1 MTTEVILLKPVAG
14 LGAEGDKVAVKN
26 GYARNYL
33 LPQRVAT
40 LATLANVR
48 QLDELKRRRT
58 EREAAE
64 LAGLREIADK
74 IAKLTLSIPVQ
85 TGQGGKL
92 FGAVTTHHIAEALAK
107 DNITVEHRKIELKH
121 PIHSVG
127 TFEVEIKFHH
137 DVTANLKFSVVSSN
151 APGTE
156 ETAEAKARGRKPR
169 AEGSAPAKP
178 TKPAKAEKVER
189 VEPAEKAGKA
199 EKPEKGDKKKKK

>member
-1 MTTEVILLKPVAG
+1 MTTEVILLKPVDG

-33 LPQRVAT
+33 LPQRIAT

-92 FGAVTTHHIAEALAK
+92 FGAVTTHHITEALAK
-107 DNITVEHRKIELKH
+107 ENITVEHRRVELKH
-121 PIHSVG
+121 PIHALG
-127 TFEVEIKFHH
+127 TFDVEIKLHPE
-137 DVTANLKFSVVSSN
+137 VTAKLKFSVVSSN

-156 ETAEAKARGRKPR
+156 EAAGAEARPRGRRPR
-169 AEGSAPAKP
+169 AEGGEARKAAKP
-178 TKPAKAEKVER
+178 EKAEKAA
-189 VEPAEKAGKA
+189 PAEKA
-199 EKPEKGDKKKKK
+199 ERPEKGEKKQKK

>member
-14 LGAEGDKVAVKN
+14 LGTEGDKVAVKN

-33 LPQRVAT
+33 LPQRIAT

-48 QLDELKRRRT
+48 QLDELKRRRS

-64 LAGLREIADK
+64 LGALREIADK

-107 DNITVEHRKIELKH
+107 ENIVVEHRKVELKH
-121 PIHSVG
+121 PIHSLG
-127 TFEVEIKFHH
+127 MFDVEIKLHPE
-137 DVTANLKFSVVSSN
+137 VTATLKFSVVSLN

-156 ETAEAKARGRKPR
+156 EAAAAEAKPRGKRPPR
-169 AEGSAPAKP
+169 AEGGEARKGARPEKAAP
-178 TKPAKAEKVER
+178 
-189 VEPAEKAGKA
+189 AGKA
-199 EKPEKGDKKKKK
+199 ERSEKGEKKPKK

>member
-14 LGAEGDKVAVKN
+14 LGAEGDKVAVRN

-33 LPQRVAT
+33 LPQRIAT

-48 QLDELKRRRT
+48 QLDELKRRRA

-64 LAGLREIADK
+64 LAALREIADK

-92 FGAVTTHHIAEALAK
+92 FGAVTTHHITEALAK
-107 DNITVEHRKIELKH
+107 EGITVEHRKVELKH
-121 PIHSVG
+121 PIHSLG
-127 TFEVEIKFHH
+127 TFEVEVKLHP
-137 DVTANLKFSVVSSN
+137 DVTANLKFSVVSLN

-156 ETAEAKARGRKPR
+156 EAAEAEVKSKGRRPRVEGAEQKKGGKAD
-169 AEGSAPAKP
+169 
-178 TKPAKAEKVER
+178 KAEK
-189 VEPAEKAGKA
+189 AAAGAKA
-199 EKPEKGDKKKKK
+199 EKPEKGEKKPKK